1 MVQIFVAFSQ
11 NILNLLATSK
21 LNTMNMITFRES
33 VILSPDSV
41 TPPSLPTSAGSMTS
55 KSSFSRVRKLLTLG
69 IAGIN
74 NNLMACQIYIMCKKS
89 NVSAEVR

>member
-1 MVQIFVAFSQ
+1 
-11 NILNLLATSK
+11 
-21 LNTMNMITFRES
+21 MNWITFRES

-55 KSSFSRVRKLLTLG
+55 KSSFSRDRKLLTLG

-74 NNLMACQIYIMCKKS
+74 NNLMAFQISIMCKKS
-89 NVSAEVR
+89 KVSAEVRGFQKDQPCFHAIA

>member
-1 MVQIFVAFSQ
+1 
-11 NILNLLATSK
+11 
-21 LNTMNMITFRES
+21 MNMITFRES

-74 NNLMACQIYIMCKKS
+74 NNLMAFQISIMCKKS
-89 NVSAEVR
+89 NVSAEVRGFQKDQPCFHAIA

>member
-1 MVQIFVAFSQ
+1 
-11 NILNLLATSK
+11 
-21 LNTMNMITFRES
+21 MNAINWITFRDS

-41 TPPSLPTSAGSMTS
+41 TPSLLPTSAGSMTS